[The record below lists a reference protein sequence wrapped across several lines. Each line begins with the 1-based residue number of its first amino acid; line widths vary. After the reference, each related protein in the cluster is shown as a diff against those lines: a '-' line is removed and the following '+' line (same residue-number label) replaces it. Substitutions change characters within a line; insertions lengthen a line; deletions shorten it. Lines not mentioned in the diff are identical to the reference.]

1 MIFIETS
8 VFTRRVIKIL
18 SDEEYRELQS
28 RLIENPKAGSV
39 VQGSGGLRKIRWAGS
54 GRGKRGGS
62 RTIYYWAVAKQQ
74 ILMLM
79 IFAKNEMDDL
89 SAEQRKIL
97 KKIVESEYNER

>member
-8 VFTRRVIKIL
+8 VFTRRVMKIL

-28 RLIENPKAGSV
+28 LLIENPKAGPII
-39 VQGSGGLRKIRWAGS
+39 QGSGGLRKIRWSSS

-74 ILMLM
+74 IIMLM
-79 IFAKNEMDDL
+79 IFAKNEKDDL

>member
-8 VFTRRVIKIL
+8 VFTRRVMKIL

-28 RLIENPKAGSV
+28 QLIENPKAGSII
-39 VQGSGGLRKIRWAGS
+39 QGSGGLRKIRWRSS

-74 ILMLM
+74 IIMLM
-79 IFAKNEMDDL
+79 IFAKNEKDDL
-89 SAEQRKIL
+89 STEQRKIL

>member
-8 VFTRRVIKIL
+8 VFARRVMKIL

-28 RLIENPKAGSV
+28 QLIENPKAGSII
-39 VQGSGGLRKIRWAGS
+39 QGSGGLRKIRWRSS

-74 ILMLM
+74 IIMLM
-79 IFAKNEMDDL
+79 IFAKNEKDDL
-89 SAEQRKIL
+89 STEQRKIL